1 MKPGGYGTISQL
13 NGGEGGRLVRRPASV
28 GWIAVVLMGAVA
40 CAEFETGYFQGR
52 VNKATEQMVVKRYGP
67 PHKVEQR
74 EGHQT
79 VWTYFDRGS
88 ATSGYVGTA
97 RSSFCLAYV
106 LTFDREEILRGWQQ
120 QECRN

>member
-1 MKPGGYGTISQL
+1 MRWPVTH
-13 NGGEGGRLVRRPASV
+13 
-28 GWIAVVLMGAVA
+28 GWIAVVLSGWVA

-52 VNKATEQMVVKRYGP
+52 LNEATEQIVAKRYGQ

-88 ATSGYVGTA
+88 AIAGYTGTA
-97 RSSFCLAYV
+97 RSSFCRAYV
-106 LTFDREEILRGWQQ
+106 LTFDRQGILRDWQQ
-120 QECRN
+120 QECQS